1 MSEPAGVI
9 KLALSREFVV
19 LRRRELEKTLRELEK
34 ATKYIK
40 SLCGPE
46 DCGFLVCQA
55 QIRLLRELV
64 APKSVSREIDELIRR
79 RLAELEGREYD
90 AVEEADYEALKRE
103 YHRLVREADRLKKLL
118 EKRGTRRK
126 LLQLTRR
133 ILEEMGLERVGD
145 RLREVSA
152 EILRRWKDSKDD
164 AHLYINLLE
173 LEKKKAEA
181 SRRLEEIRL
190 KRKPE

>member
-1 MSEPAGVI
+1 MARKTITLYLEA
-9 KLALSREFVV
+9 EQY
-19 LRRRELEKTLRELEK
+19 RR
-34 ATKYIK
+34 
-40 SLCGPE
+40 
-46 DCGFLVCQA
+46 
-55 QIRLLRELV
+55 LRELV

-152 EILRRWKDSKDD
+152 KILRRWKDSKDD

>member
-1 MSEPAGVI
+1 MTRKTVSLYLDPDAYEEL
-9 KLALSREFVV
+9 KRLCRSRG
-19 LRRRELEKTLRELEK
+19 
-34 ATKYIK
+34 I
-40 SLCGPE
+40 
-46 DCGFLVCQA
+46 
-55 QIRLLRELV
+55 
-64 APKSVSREIDELIRR
+64 SVSREIDELIRR
-79 RLAELEGREYD
+79 RVAELEGREYD
-90 AVEEADYEALKRE
+90 VVEEADYEAVKSE
-103 YHRLVREADRLKKLL
+103 YQRLVREADRLKKLL